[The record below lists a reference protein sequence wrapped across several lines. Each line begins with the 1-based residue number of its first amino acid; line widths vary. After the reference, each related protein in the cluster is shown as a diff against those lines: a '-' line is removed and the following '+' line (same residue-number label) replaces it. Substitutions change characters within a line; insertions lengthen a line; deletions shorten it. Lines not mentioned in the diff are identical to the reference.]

1 MPVPYDRNGNGKNCK
16 GAGYRL
22 VWQGTHRGSVHFC
35 QKYKTGDNHW
45 HWRSFSLEIPD
56 NVKTITVSFVGMTT
70 REVAI
75 TPGEMTI
82 ELTAESQALDE
93 VVVVAYGTQKSLRL
107 PVPSPRSEMRNSWNV
122 LWHPSLQPLKAPHRV
137 LRSQATTARLE
148 VTPQCLSEVSAQ

>member
-1 MPVPYDRNGNGKNCK
+1 MFFYYINLISFEKQKQTVLNIQKLNDHEKTFVVLVGMPVPYDRNGNGKIVK
-16 GAGYRL
+16 GRVIDSSDKEPIVGASIF
-22 VWQGTHRGSVHFC
+22 VKSTKQGTITDIEGH
-35 QKYKTGDNHW
+35 
-45 HWRSFSLEIPD
+45 FSLEIPD

-107 PVPSPRSEMRNSWNV
+107 PVPSPRSEMRNS
-122 LWHPSLQPLKAPHRV
+122 
-137 LRSQATTARLE
+137 
-148 VTPQCLSEVSAQ
+148 